1 MHLSHWISGRLG
13 GLTTGRPAMGAAGLV
28 VGLAVSGLLAGCN
41 VVGWVGQ
48 SFGSDEPPPVLVKA
62 EYTGLDNQIVAVLVD
77 ADLAT
82 LYAHPAAQLEVC
94 TAVTNRIA
102 ANVPGVSVID
112 PRQIISFQQ
121 RNIYWSTATY
131 SDLAD
136 KLDAT
141 RLVFVDLTEFRMHEP
156 GNVHITRGL
165 ITASVGVAETDG
177 PDPDDLAYAN
187 VVSATYPP
195 GSSVG
200 VPEGD
205 LATIRKAT
213 LDLFSL
219 AVAGKFYDHKER
231 RP

>member
-1 MHLSHWISGRLG
+1 VLTPATHRL
-13 GLTTGRPAMGAAGLV
+13 LAGLV
-28 VGLAVSGLLAGCN
+28 GLGLAGLLGGCN

-48 SFGSDEPPPVLVKA
+48 SLGSDEPPPVLVKA
-62 EYTGLDNQIVAVLVD
+62 EYTNLDNQTVAVLVD

-94 TAVTNRIA
+94 SAVTNRIA

-112 PRQIISFQQ
+112 PQQVISFQQ
-121 RNIYWSTATY
+121 RNIYWSTAAY
-131 SDLAD
+131 SELAE
-136 KLDAT
+136 KLGAT
-141 RLVFVDLTEFRMHEP
+141 RLIFVDLTEFRMHEP
-156 GNVHITRGL
+156 GNVHIFRGV

-177 PDPDDLAYAN
+177 PNPDDLAYAN

-213 LDLFSL
+213 LDLFAR
-219 AVAGKFYDHKER
+219 AVAGKFYDHQER